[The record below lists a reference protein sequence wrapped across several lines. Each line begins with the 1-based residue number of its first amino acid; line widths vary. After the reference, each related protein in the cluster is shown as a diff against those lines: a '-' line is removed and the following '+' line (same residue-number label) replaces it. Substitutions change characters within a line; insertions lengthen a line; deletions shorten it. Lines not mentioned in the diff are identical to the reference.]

1 MTTLLSALPGAV
13 RALGEPGFERA
24 LLEALHAA
32 TGAAHLAV
40 IAFDRRLLP
49 QLVAA
54 ESRGGATLARSAGR
68 SYFGG
73 LFYRH
78 DPTRGALARQPAGA
92 AGDAPLLLRLAARD
106 IRDRAWRQQIYER
119 YGLAERLSLLG
130 LAGHRWLTLNL
141 YRGTTDG
148 AFDDAQVQ
156 VLQDAAALLFELVA
170 RHYALRP
177 PVAWRHST
185 RPPVALLEELLG
197 RIDARLTRRQVQ
209 VCARAL
215 LGMTNVAIG
224 LDLGV
229 RAPTVATLRQRA
241 YATLG
246 ISGLNELF
254 GLCLAQAASG
264 H

>member
-1 MTTLLSALPGAV
+1 MNTLLATLPGAV
-13 RALGEPGFERA
+13 RALGMAGFERA
-24 LLEALHAA
+24 LLESLHGT
-32 TGAAHLAV
+32 TGAAHLAI

-49 QLVAA
+49 QLIAA
-54 ESRGGATLARSAGR
+54 ESRGGTALARSAGQA
-68 SYFGG
+68 YFGG

-78 DPTRGALARQPAGA
+78 DPTRGALARRPAGA
-92 AGDAPLLLRLAARD
+92 DGDAPLLLRLAARD
-106 IRDRAWRQQIYER
+106 ITDRAWRQQVYER

-130 LAGHRWLTLNL
+130 LAGSRWLALHL
-141 YRGTTDG
+141 YRGTTDP
-148 AFDDAQVQ
+148 AFDAAGVQ
-156 VLQDAAALLFELVA
+156 ALQDAAALLFELLA

-177 PVAWRHST
+177 PAAWRRST
-185 RPPVALLEELLG
+185 RPPLALLEELLA
-197 RIDARLTRRQVQ
+197 RTDARLTRRQVQ

-254 GLCLAQAASG
+254 GLCLAQAAPPG
-264 H
+264 

>member
-1 MTTLLSALPGAV
+1 MKSILATFPGLV

-24 LLEALHAA
+24 LLDALHAGV
-32 TGAAHLAV
+32 GAAHLSI

-49 QLVAA
+49 QLIAA
-54 ESRGGATLARSAGR
+54 ESPGGATLARSAGR
-68 SYFGG
+68 AYFGS

-78 DPTRGALARQPAGA
+78 DPNRGALAVRPVGAG
-92 AGDAPLLLRLAARD
+92 GEAPLLLRLAARD
-106 IRDRAWRQQIYER
+106 ITDRAWRQQIYER
-119 YGLAERLSLLG
+119 FGLEERLSLLG
-130 LAGHRWLTLNL
+130 FAGAHWLALNL
-141 YRGTTDG
+141 YRSKADG
-148 AFDDAQVQ
+148 AFTDAQVGA
-156 VLQDAAALLFELVA
+156 LREAGALLLELVA

-177 PVAWRHST
+177 PAAWRRSA

-229 RAPTVATLRQRA
+229 RVPTVATLRQRA
-241 YATLG
+241 YATLN

-254 GLCLAQAASG
+254 GLCLAQAAAG
-264 H
+264 T

>member
-1 MTTLLSALPGAV
+1 MKKLLTVLPGVV
-13 RALGEPGFERA
+13 RTLGEPGFERA

-32 TGAAHLAV
+32 TGAAHLAI

-49 QLVAA
+49 QLIAA
-54 ESRGGATLARSAGR
+54 ESHGGTTLARSAGR
-68 SYFGG
+68 TYFGG

-78 DPTRGALARQPAGA
+78 DPTRGALARQPAG
-92 AGDAPLLLRLAARD
+92 GDAPLLLRLAARD
-106 IRDRAWRQQIYER
+106 ITDRAWRQQIYER
-119 YGLAERLSLLG
+119 YGLEERLALLG
-130 LAGHRWLTLNL
+130 LAGRRWLALNL
-141 YRGTTDG
+141 YRDKADG
-148 AFDDAQVQ
+148 AFSHVQ
-156 VLQDAAALLFELVA
+156 VDGLREAAALLLELVA

-177 PVAWRHST
+177 PAAWRRAT
-185 RPPVALLEELLG
+185 RPPVALLEQLLG

-241 YATLG
+241 YLTLG

-264 H
+264 T

>member
-1 MTTLLSALPGAV
+1 MKSILATLPQLV
-13 RALGEPGFERA
+13 RALGAPGFERA
-24 LLEALHAA
+24 LLGALH
-32 TGAAHLAV
+32 TSVGAAHLSI

-49 QLVAA
+49 QLIAA
-54 ESRGGATLARSAGR
+54 ESCGGAALARSAGR
-68 SYFGG
+68 TYFGS

-78 DPTRGALARQPAGA
+78 DPNRGALAVRPGGAG
-92 AGDAPLLLRLAARD
+92 GEAPLLLRLAARD
-106 IRDRAWRQQIYER
+106 IADRAWRQQIYER
-119 YGLAERLSLLG
+119 FGLEERLSLLG
-130 LAGHRWLTLNL
+130 FAGAHWLALNL
-141 YRGTTDG
+141 YRGKADG
-148 AFDDAQVQ
+148 EAG
-156 VLQDAAALLFELVA
+156 ALLLELVA

-177 PVAWRHST
+177 PAAWRRSA
-185 RPPVALLEELLG
+185 RPPVTLLEELLG

-241 YATLG
+241 YATLN

-254 GLCLAQAASG
+254 GLCLAQASSPS
-264 H
+264 